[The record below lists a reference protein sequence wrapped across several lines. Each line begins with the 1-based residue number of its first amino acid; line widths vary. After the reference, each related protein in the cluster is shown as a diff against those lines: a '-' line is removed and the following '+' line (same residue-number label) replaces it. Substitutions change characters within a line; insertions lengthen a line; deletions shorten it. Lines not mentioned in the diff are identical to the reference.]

1 MVQIAS
7 VVQHVPRDDTVLATR
22 LDSSLDTLWVSLQA
36 APGRPLNFSPELLSG
51 FERLLDQI
59 EDNGWHWRE
68 GSGEGRLSYRL
79 RYLVLTSNHPRYFA
93 LGGDL
98 AYMQSCIESGN
109 ARALRAYSM
118 RCLDLIRRI
127 FAAAHEVTT
136 VSLVQGRA
144 LGGGFETALS
154 ASHLIAERGAQFGF
168 PEIAFGTFPCTGG
181 MTLLA
186 NRIGLRRAAA
196 FMRNARIHSATD
208 LHALGLVDELCE
220 PGEGPA
226 AVQRFIAEH
235 RHRYNARMAMQRA
248 EARMGAFDLVEMRT
262 VVEDWVATAMAL
274 SAEERR
280 VLDTLV
286 RMQAADAGAAAVTP
300 RTVLKRSA

>member
-1 MVQIAS
+1 MVRTASIAP
-7 VVQHVPRDDTVLATR
+7 HVPRDDTVLATR
-22 LDSSLDTLWVSLQA
+22 LDNSLDTLWVSLQA
-36 APGRPLNFSPELLSG
+36 VPGRPLNFSPELLSG
-51 FERLLDQI
+51 FERLLDRI
-59 EDNGWHWRE
+59 EENDWHWQEDSRE
-68 GSGEGRLSYRL
+68 GRL
-79 RYLVLTSNHPRYFA
+79 RYLVLSSSHPRHFA

-98 AYMQSCIESGN
+98 AYFQSCIEGGN
-109 ARALRAYSM
+109 AGALRAYSM
-118 RCLDLIRRI
+118 RCLELVRRI
-127 FAAAHEVTT
+127 FAAAHELTT

-154 ASHLIAERGAQFGF
+154 ASHLIAERGAEFGF

-181 MTLLA
+181 MTLLT

-196 FMRNARIHSATD
+196 FMRNARIHSAAD
-208 LHALGLVDELCE
+208 LHVLGLVDELCE

-235 RHRYNARMAMQRA
+235 RRRYNARMALQRA
-248 EARMGAFDLVEMRT
+248 EARMGVFDLVEMRT

-286 RMQAADAGAAAVTP
+286 RMQAADAGGAAVTP
-300 RTVLKRSA
+300 PIFRKRSA

>member
-1 MVQIAS
+1 MMKTASIA
-7 VVQHVPRDDTVLATR
+7 HAPRDDSSLATR
-22 LDSSLDTLWVSLQA
+22 LDSSLDTLWVSLQPLA
-36 APGRPLNFSPELLSG
+36 GRPLNFSPELLAG
-51 FERLLDQI
+51 FERVLDRI
-59 EDNGWHWRE
+59 EGNNWHWRDDSRE
-68 GSGEGRLSYRL
+68 GRL
-79 RYLVLTSNHPRYFA
+79 RYLVLTSSHPRHFA

-98 AYMQSCIESGN
+98 AYFLSCIESGN
-109 ARALRAYSM
+109 AGALRAYSM
-118 RCLDLIRRI
+118 RCLELVRRI
-127 FAAAHEVTT
+127 FSAAHEVTT

-154 ASHLIAERGAQFGF
+154 ASHLIAERGAEFGF

-196 FMRNARIHSATD
+196 FMRNARIHTAAD

-235 RHRYNARMAMQRA
+235 RRRYNARMALQRA
-248 EARMGAFDLVEMRT
+248 EARMGVFDMVEMRT

-286 RMQAADAGAAAVTP
+286 RMQAADAGIAAIRP
-300 RTVLKRSA
+300 PIFQKRSA

>member
-1 MVQIAS
+1 MVKTASIA
-7 VVQHVPRDDTVLATR
+7 QHAPRDDSSLATR
-22 LDSSLDTLWVSLQA
+22 LDNSLDTLWVSLQA
-36 APGRPLNFSPELLSG
+36 VPGRPLNFSPELLAG
-51 FERLLDQI
+51 FERLLDRI
-59 EDNGWHWRE
+59 EANDWHWQENSRE
-68 GSGEGRLSYRL
+68 GRL
-79 RYLVLTSNHPRYFA
+79 RYLVLSSSHPRHFA

-98 AYMQSCIESGN
+98 AYFQSCIENGN
-109 ARALRAYSM
+109 AGALRAYSM
-118 RCLDLIRRI
+118 RCLELVRRI
-127 FAAAHEVTT
+127 FSASHEVTT
-136 VSLVQGRA
+136 VTLVQGRA

-154 ASHLIAERGAQFGF
+154 ATHLIAERGAEFGF

-181 MTLLA
+181 MTLLS

-196 FMRNARIHSATD
+196 FMRNARIHSAAE
-208 LHALGLVDELCE
+208 LHAQGVVDELCE

-235 RHRYNARMAMQRA
+235 RRRYKARMALQRA
-248 EARMGAFDLVEMRT
+248 EARMGGFDLVEMRT

-286 RMQAADAGAAAVTP
+286 RMQAADAGAAAVRP
-300 RTVLKRSA
+300 PTVLKRSA

>member
-1 MVQIAS
+1 MVKTASIAP
-7 VVQHVPRDDTVLATR
+7 QAPQNDTVLTTR
-22 LDSSLDTLWVSLQA
+22 LDISLDTLWVSLQPV
-36 APGRPLNFSPELLSG
+36 PGRPLNFSPELLAG
-51 FERLLDQI
+51 FERLLDRI
-59 EDNGWHWRE
+59 EENRWHWQD
-68 GSGEGRLSYRL
+68 GSREGRLH
-79 RYLVLTSNHPRYFA
+79 YLVLTSSHPRHFA

-98 AYMQSCIESGN
+98 AYFQSCIESGN
-109 ARALRAYSM
+109 AGALRAYSM
-118 RCLDLIRRI
+118 RCLELIRRI
-127 FAAAHEVTT
+127 FAAAQEVTT
-136 VSLVQGRA
+136 ITLVQGRA

-181 MTLLA
+181 MTLLS

-196 FMRNARIHSATD
+196 FLRNARVHSAAD
-208 LHALGLVDELCE
+208 LHALGVVDELCE

-235 RHRYNARMAMQRA
+235 RRRYKARMALQRA
-248 EARMGAFDLVEMRT
+248 EARMGGFDLVEMRT

-280 VLDTLV
+280 VLNTLV
-286 RMQAADAGAAAVTP
+286 RMQAADAGAATVTP
-300 RTVLKRSA
+300 PIFQKRSA

>member
-1 MVQIAS
+1 MVRTASIAP
-7 VVQHVPRDDTVLATR
+7 HVPRDDTVLATR
-22 LDSSLDTLWVSLQA
+22 LDNSLDTLWVSLQA
-36 APGRPLNFSPELLSG
+36 VPGRPLNFSPELLSG
-51 FERLLDQI
+51 FERLLDRI
-59 EDNGWHWRE
+59 EENNWHWQEDSRE
-68 GSGEGRLSYRL
+68 GRL
-79 RYLVLTSNHPRYFA
+79 RYLILTSSHPRHFA

-98 AYMQSCIESGN
+98 AYFQSCIEGGN
-109 ARALRAYSM
+109 AGALRAYSM
-118 RCLDLIRRI
+118 RCLELVRRI
-127 FAAAHEVTT
+127 FAAADQVTT
-136 VSLVQGRA
+136 IALVQGRA
-144 LGGGFETALS
+144 LGGGFESALS

-168 PEIAFGTFPCTGG
+168 PEIAFGTFPCSGG

-196 FMRNARIHSATD
+196 FMRNARIHTAAD
-208 LHALGLVDELCE
+208 LHAQGVIDDLCE

-235 RHRYNARMAMQRA
+235 RRRYNARMALQRA
-248 EARMGAFDLVEMRT
+248 EARMGVFDLVEMRT

-300 RTVLKRSA
+300 PTALKRSA

>member
-1 MVQIAS
+1 MVKTASIAP
-7 VVQHVPRDDTVLATR
+7 HVSRDDSSLATR
-22 LDSSLDTLWVSLQA
+22 LDNSLDTLWVSLQ
-36 APGRPLNFSPELLSG
+36 PVDGRPLNFSPELLAG
-51 FERLLDQI
+51 LERLLDRI
-59 EDNGWHWRE
+59 EGTNWHWQEDSRE
-68 GSGEGRLSYRL
+68 YRL
-79 RYLVLTSNHPRYFA
+79 HYLVLTSNHPRHFA

-98 AYMQSCIESGN
+98 AYFQSCIEGGN
-109 ARALRAYSM
+109 AGALRAYSM
-118 RCLDLIRRI
+118 RCLELVRRI
-127 FAAAHEVTT
+127 YAAAHEVTT
-136 VSLVQGRA
+136 VALVQGRA

-154 ASHLIAERGAQFGF
+154 ATHLIAERGAQFGF

-208 LHALGLVDELCE
+208 LHTQGVVDELCE

-235 RHRYNARMAMQRA
+235 RRRYNARMALQRA
-248 EARMGAFDLVEMRT
+248 ETRMGSFDLAEMRT

-300 RTVLKRSA
+300 PTALKRSA

>member
-1 MVQIAS
+1 MVKTAS
-7 VVQHVPRDDTVLATR
+7 IMPQAPQDGTVLATR
-22 LDSSLDTLWVSLQA
+22 LDSSLDTLWVSLQQV
-36 APGRPLNFSPELLSG
+36 PGRPLNFSPELLAG
-51 FERLLDQI
+51 FERLLDRI
-59 EDNGWHWRE
+59 EENRWHWQE
-68 GSGEGRLSYRL
+68 GSRESRLH
-79 RYLVLTSNHPRYFA
+79 YLVLTSSHPRHFA

-98 AYMQSCIESGN
+98 AYFQSCIESGN
-109 ARALRAYSM
+109 AGALRAYSM
-118 RCLDLIRRI
+118 RCLELIRRI
-127 FAAAHEVTT
+127 FTAAHELTT
-136 VSLVQGRA
+136 ITLVQGRA

-154 ASHLIAERGAQFGF
+154 ASHLIAERGAEFGF

-181 MTLLA
+181 MTLLS

-196 FMRNARIHSATD
+196 FMRNARIHSAAD

-235 RHRYNARMAMQRA
+235 RRRYKARMALQRA
-248 EARMGAFDLVEMRT
+248 EARMGAFDLVELRT
-262 VVEDWVATAMAL
+262 VVEDWVETAMAL

-286 RMQAADAGAAAVTP
+286 RMQAADAGVAAIKP
-300 RTVLKRSA
+300 PIFQKRSA

>member
-1 MVQIAS
+1 MVKTASIAP
-7 VVQHVPRDDTVLATR
+7 HVARDDSSLATR
-22 LDSSLDTLWVSLQA
+22 LDNSLDTLWVSLQ
-36 APGRPLNFSPELLSG
+36 PVDRRPLNFSPELLAG
-51 FERLLDQI
+51 LERLLDRI
-59 EDNGWHWRE
+59 EGNNWHWQEDSRE
-68 GSGEGRLSYRL
+68 YRL
-79 RYLVLTSNHPRYFA
+79 HYLVLTSNHPRHFA

-98 AYMQSCIESGN
+98 AYFQSCIEGGN
-109 ARALRAYSM
+109 AGALRAYSM
-118 RCLDLIRRI
+118 RCLELVRRI
-127 FAAAHEVTT
+127 YAAAHDVTT
-136 VSLVQGRA
+136 VALVQGRA

-154 ASHLIAERGAQFGF
+154 ATHLIAERGAQFGF

-196 FMRNARIHSATD
+196 FMRNARIHSAAD
-208 LHALGLVDELCE
+208 LHAQGVVDELCE

-226 AVQRFIAEH
+226 AVQRFVAEH
-235 RHRYNARMAMQRA
+235 RRRYNARMALQRA
-248 EARMGAFDLVEMRT
+248 EARMGSFDLAEMRT

-286 RMQAADAGAAAVTP
+286 RMQAADAGAAPVTP
-300 RTVLKRSA
+300 PIFRKRSA

>member
-1 MVQIAS
+1 MVNTAAVAQFA
-7 VVQHVPRDDTVLATR
+7 PREGTALATR

-36 APGRPLNFSPELLSG
+36 VPGRPLNFSPELLAA
-51 FERLLDQI
+51 FERLLDRI
-59 EDNGWHWRE
+59 EESHWHWRE
-68 GSGEGRLSYRL
+68 DSRENRL
-79 RYLVLTSNHPRYFA
+79 RYIVLASSHPRYFA

-98 AYMQSCIESGN
+98 AYLQSCIESGN
-109 ARALRAYSM
+109 AGALRAYSM
-118 RCLDLIRRI
+118 RCLELIRRI
-127 FAAAHEVTT
+127 FSAADELTT
-136 VSLVQGRA
+136 VALVQGRA
-144 LGGGFETALS
+144 LGGGFEVALS
-154 ASHLIAERGAQFGF
+154 ASHLIAERGAEFGF

-181 MTLLA
+181 MTLLS

-196 FMRNARIHSATD
+196 FMRNARVHSAAD
-208 LHALGLVDELCE
+208 LHAQGVVDELCE

-235 RHRYNARMAMQRA
+235 RRRYNARMALQRA
-248 EARMGAFDLVEMRT
+248 EARMGGFDLVEMRT

-280 VLDTLV
+280 VLKTLV

-300 RTVLKRSA
+300 PIFQKRSA

>member
-1 MVQIAS
+1 MVKTASIAP
-7 VVQHVPRDDTVLATR
+7 QAPQDETVLATR
-22 LDSSLDTLWVSLQA
+22 LDSSLDTLWVSLQQV
-36 APGRPLNFSPELLSG
+36 PGRPLNFSPELLAG
-51 FERLLDQI
+51 FERLLDRI
-59 EDNGWHWRE
+59 EENRWHWQDGSRE
-68 GSGEGRLSYRL
+68 SRLH
-79 RYLVLTSNHPRYFA
+79 YLVLTSSHPRHFA

-98 AYMQSCIESGN
+98 AYFQSCIESGN
-109 ARALRAYSM
+109 AGALRAYSM
-118 RCLDLIRRI
+118 RCLELIRRI
-127 FAAAHEVTT
+127 FTAAHELTT
-136 VSLVQGRA
+136 ITLVQGRA

-154 ASHLIAERGAQFGF
+154 ASHLIAERGAEFGF

-181 MTLLA
+181 MTLLS

-196 FMRNARIHSATD
+196 FMRNARIHSAAD

-235 RHRYNARMAMQRA
+235 RRRYKARMALQRA
-248 EARMGAFDLVEMRT
+248 EARMGAFDLVELRT
-262 VVEDWVATAMAL
+262 VVEDWVETAMAL

-286 RMQAADAGAAAVTP
+286 RMQAADAGVAAIKP
-300 RTVLKRSA
+300 PIFQKRSA

>member
-1 MVQIAS
+1 MFTNAS
-7 VVQHVPRDDTVLATR
+7 AAQHPPRVDTALATR
-22 LDSSLDTLWVSLQA
+22 LDSSLDTLWVSLQP
-36 APGRPLNFSPELLSG
+36 APGRPLNFSPELLTG
-51 FERLLDQI
+51 FEQLLDRI
-59 EDNGWHWRE
+59 EGKRWHWQEDSRE
-68 GSGEGRLSYRL
+68 SRL
-79 RYLVLTSNHPRYFA
+79 RYLVLTSNHPRHFA

-98 AYMQSCIESGN
+98 AYFQSCIENGN
-109 ARALRAYSM
+109 AGALRAYSM
-118 RCLDLIRRI
+118 RCLELIRRI
-127 FAAAHEVTT
+127 FSAAHEVTT

-144 LGGGFETALS
+144 LGGGFEVALS
-154 ASHLIAERGAQFGF
+154 ATHLIAERGAEFGF

-181 MTLLA
+181 MTLLS

-196 FMRNARIHSATD
+196 FMRNARIHSAAE
-208 LHALGLVDELCE
+208 LHAQGVVDELCE

-235 RHRYNARMAMQRA
+235 RRRYNARMALQRA

-280 VLDTLV
+280 VLNTLV

-300 RTVLKRSA
+300 PIFQKRSA

>member
-1 MVQIAS
+1 MVKTASIAPY
-7 VVQHVPRDDTVLATR
+7 VPREDSSLATR
-22 LDSSLDTLWVSLQA
+22 LDNSMDTLWVSLQA
-36 APGRPLNFSPELLSG
+36 VPGRPLNFSPELLSG
-51 FERLLDQI
+51 FERLLDRI
-59 EDNGWHWRE
+59 EGNDWHWQEDSRE
-68 GSGEGRLSYRL
+68 GRL
-79 RYLVLTSNHPRYFA
+79 RYLVLSSSHPRHFA

-98 AYMQSCIESGN
+98 AYFQSCIESGN
-109 ARALRAYSM
+109 AGALRAYSM
-118 RCLDLIRRI
+118 RCLDLVRRI
-127 FAAAHEVTT
+127 FSAAHEVTT
-136 VSLVQGRA
+136 VTLVQGRA

-154 ASHLIAERGAQFGF
+154 ATHLIAERGAEFGF

-181 MTLLA
+181 MTLLS

-208 LHALGLVDELCE
+208 LHTQGVVDELCE

-235 RHRYNARMAMQRA
+235 RRRYNARMALQRA
-248 EARMGAFDLVEMRT
+248 ETRMGSFDLAEMRT

-286 RMQAADAGAAAVTP
+286 RMQAADAGAAPVTP
-300 RTVLKRSA
+300 PIFLKRSA